1 MNIVQSLLYIDCQ
14 SADSLVD
21 VGLRS
26 LAIVMAAE
34 DEVLDSKIKF
44 WDLGGAQLV
53 ECELFGTLP
62 VFGVEPGFEGGPFDF
77 VAGAPGI
84 SKGEL
89 EVDVLIGRD
98 GTDENSRDLACSSSC
113 VARAC
118 DVSSS

>member
-1 MNIVQSLLYIDCQ
+1 MRGGWDLVVLVKLYQLFNNHVNIVQSLLYIDCQ

-62 VFGVEPGFEGGPFDF
+62 VFGVDF
-77 VAGAPGI
+77 LIAGTFRGRQN
-84 SKGEL
+84 
-89 EVDVLIGRD
+89 GRD
-98 GTDENSRDLACSSSC
+98 PAEGPKSHFVRLSHVCT
-113 VARAC
+113 
-118 DVSSS
+118 